1 MRTLHRYILSN
12 FVSTFAIA
20 VAVLSFVMTVGLL
33 FGSMKYVARGMS
45 AALVAKFLLQ
55 NLPGT
60 LSYSVPVA
68 ALVSSLLVFSRLS
81 SDSEISAMR
90 ACGVPLSAIMRTPVL
105 LSLFLSSVCFW
116 INGNV
121 SPEAS
126 MLRAERRHDFKFT
139 DVTALLEPGTW
150 TQLGRHDIYVSR
162 RDAETLLD
170 LRVNE
175 TMDNGGLREIR
186 AASAVVSTNAAG
198 VATLEMSDVTIDPVR
213 EDRPGIMRA
222 ATWSLPLSAIAGE
235 GAAAMA
241 AATPA
246 EGPGARPSGK
256 IRRRTKDLRTW
267 ELLRDIAVSRV
278 HPPEGE
284 SAERA
289 VSRAKA
295 ELAVR
300 ATLALACVCFVL
312 VGIPLGIQS
321 HRRES
326 SAGLSIS
333 LAVAGAFYFFCIT
346 GESLAKNPAFHAH
359 WLVGAPVAACL
370 VMSAF
375 LVSRHN

>member
-1 MRTLHRYILSN
+1 MKTLHRYILSN
-12 FVSTFAIA
+12 FLATFAMA
-20 VAVLSFVMTVGLL
+20 VAVLSFVMTIGLL
-33 FGSMKYVARGMS
+33 FGSMKYIARGMS

-68 ALVSSLLVFSRLS
+68 SLVASLLVFSRLS

-90 ACGVPLSAIMRTPVL
+90 ACGVPLSAIMRTPAL
-105 LSLFLSSVCFW
+105 LSLVLSAVCFW

-121 SPEAS
+121 SPKAA
-126 MLRAERRHDFKFT
+126 MLRSERRHDFKFT

-150 TQLGRHDIYVSR
+150 TQVGEHEIYVSR
-162 RDAETLLD
+162 RDAEKLLD

-175 TMDNGGLREIR
+175 TMSNGKLREIR
-186 AASAVVSTNAAG
+186 AASAVVSTNASGA
-198 VATLEMSDVTIDPVR
+198 ATLEMADVTIDPVR

-222 ATWSLPLSAIAGE
+222 STWSLPLAAISGDKSTVEATRAGD
-235 GAAAMA
+235 
-241 AATPA
+241 
-246 EGPGARPSGK
+246 GPGSSGPV
-256 IRRRTKDLRTW
+256 RRRTKDLCTW
-267 ELLRDIAVSRV
+267 ELLRDVAVSRV

-284 SAERA
+284 REARDI
-289 VSRAKA
+289 SRAKA

-300 ATLALACVCFVL
+300 TTLALACVCFVL

-326 SAGLSIS
+326 SAGLAIS

-346 GESLAKNPAFHAH
+346 GESLAKNPAFSAH
-359 WLVGAPVAACL
+359 WIVGAPVAACL
-370 VMSAF
+370 VLSAF
-375 LVSRHN
+375 LVARQN

>member
-12 FVSTFAIA
+12 FLATFLMA

-33 FGSMKYVARGMS
+33 FGSMKYIARGM
-45 AALVAKFLLQ
+45 APALVAKFLLQ

-68 ALVSSLLVFSRLS
+68 SLVSSLLVFSRLS

-105 LSLFLSSVCFW
+105 LSLVLSAVCFW

-121 SPEAS
+121 SPEAAL
-126 MLRAERRHDFKFT
+126 LRSERRHDFKFT

-150 TQLGRHDIYVSR
+150 TQVGEHEIYVSR
-162 RDAETLLD
+162 RDAERLLD

-175 TMDNGGLREIR
+175 TMSNGKLREIR
-186 AASAVVSTNAAG
+186 AASAVVSTNGQGA
-198 VATLEMSDVTIDPVR
+198 ATLEMADVTVDPVR
-213 EDRPGIMRA
+213 EDRPGILRA
-222 ATWSLPLSAIAGE
+222 STWSLPLAAISGDKSV
-235 GAAAMA
+235 AASQAQ
-241 AATPA
+241 
-246 EGPGARPSGK
+246 EGPVASGPV
-256 IRRRTKDLRTW
+256 RRRTKDLYTW
-267 ELLRDIAVSRV
+267 ELMRDIAVSRI
-278 HPPEGE
+278 HPPDGE
-284 SAERA
+284 REARNL
-289 VSRAKA
+289 SRAKA

-300 ATLALACVCFVL
+300 TTLALACVCFVL

-326 SAGLSIS
+326 SAGLAIS

-346 GESLAKNPAFHAH
+346 GESLAKNPAFSAH
-359 WLVGAPVAACL
+359 WIVGAPVVACL
-370 VMSAF
+370 ALSAV
-375 LVSRHN
+375 LVARQN

>member
-12 FVSTFAIA
+12 FLATFLMA

-33 FGSMKYVARGMS
+33 FGSMKYIARGM
-45 AALVAKFLLQ
+45 APALVAKFLLQ

-68 ALVSSLLVFSRLS
+68 SLVSSLLVFSRLS

-105 LSLFLSSVCFW
+105 LSLTLSAVCFW

-121 SPEAS
+121 SPEAAL
-126 MLRAERRHDFKFT
+126 LRSERRHDFKFT

-150 TQLGRHDIYVSR
+150 TQVGEHEIYVSR
-162 RDAETLLD
+162 RDAERLLD

-175 TMDNGGLREIR
+175 TMSNGKLREIR
-186 AASAVVSTNAAG
+186 AASAVVSTNGQGA
-198 VATLEMSDVTIDPVR
+198 ATLEMADVTIDPVR
-213 EDRPGIMRA
+213 EDRPGILRA
-222 ATWSLPLSAIAGE
+222 STWSLPLAAISGDKSV
-235 GAAAMA
+235 AASQAQ
-241 AATPA
+241 
-246 EGPGARPSGK
+246 EGPGASGPV
-256 IRRRTKDLRTW
+256 RRRTKDLYTW
-267 ELLRDIAVSRV
+267 ELMRDIAVSRI
-278 HPPEGE
+278 HPPDGE
-284 SAERA
+284 REARNL
-289 VSRAKA
+289 SRAKA

-300 ATLALACVCFVL
+300 TTLALACVCFVL

-326 SAGLSIS
+326 SAGLAIS

-346 GESLAKNPAFHAH
+346 GESLAKNPAFSAH
-359 WLVGAPVAACL
+359 WIVGAPVVACL
-370 VMSAF
+370 ALSAV
-375 LVSRHN
+375 LVARQN

>member
-12 FVSTFAIA
+12 FLATFVMA

-33 FGSMKYVARGMS
+33 FGSMKYIARGMS
-45 AALVAKFLLQ
+45 PALVAKFLLQ

-68 ALVSSLLVFSRLS
+68 SLVASLLVFSRLS

-90 ACGVPLSAIMRTPVL
+90 ACGVPLSAIMRTPAL
-105 LSLFLSSVCFW
+105 LSLLLSAVCFW

-121 SPEAS
+121 SPEAA
-126 MLRAERRHDFKFT
+126 MLRSERRHDFKFT

-150 TQLGRHDIYVSR
+150 TQVGEHEIYVSR

-175 TMDNGGLREIR
+175 TMSNGKLREIR
-186 AASAVVSTNAAG
+186 AASAIVSTNAQGA
-198 VATLEMSDVTIDPVR
+198 ATLEMTDVTIDPVR

-222 ATWSLPLSAIAGE
+222 ATWSLPLAAISGDKSAV
-235 GAAAMA
+235 AAAQSQ
-241 AATPA
+241 
-246 EGPGARPSGK
+246 EGPGRSGPV
-256 IRRRTKDLRTW
+256 RRRTKDLYSW
-267 ELLRDIAVSRV
+267 ELMRDIAVSRI
-278 HPPEGE
+278 HPP
-284 SAERA
+284 SDEREA
-289 VSRAKA
+289 RNLSRAKA
-295 ELAVR
+295 EIAVR
-300 ATLALACVCFVL
+300 TTLALACVCFVL

-326 SAGLSIS
+326 SAGLAIS

-346 GESLAKNPAFHAH
+346 GESLAKNPAFSAH
-359 WLVGAPVAACL
+359 WIVGAPVVACL
-370 VMSAF
+370 ALSAV
-375 LVSRHN
+375 LVSRQN